1 MNESYP
7 QEFLEQMRAL
17 LGEETAPFFAALDEP
32 HVTSLRLNTAR
43 EGAERAAEPFTEG
56 IVPWCPEGRY
66 LKAGVRPGLSPLHA
80 AGAYYIQ
87 EASAMAPAM
96 VLSPQPGERVLD
108 LCAAPGGKSS
118 QLALALQGK
127 GVLVANEPEGARAR
141 ALSGN
146 LERLGV
152 VNAVVTN
159 ALPEQLSARWEG
171 FFDKV
176 LVDAPCSGEGM
187 FRRDPDARAQWN
199 PASPA
204 GCAARQANILDHAA
218 RMLRPG
224 GRLVYSTCTFNRLEN
239 EQTIEAFLARHADF
253 SPEEF
258 SLPGIDASQG
268 GCLRLFPHRL
278 RGEGHFVACLR
289 RQGEADV
296 RRPAQSERTRPDKAV
311 EGAMR
316 LLTAQVLPAWPKR
329 FDSLR
334 PELSA
339 DCLWAV
345 PIDCPPLQGIRVL
358 RQGLRVLRLGRNYVE
373 PDHALAMALKPSEA
387 ARVQALDDAQAEA
400 FLRGEVLPC
409 ELSGWVLAVYC
420 GMPLGWG
427 KASGGQLKNHLPK
440 GLRRSAGPTATC
452 CRRGQT
458 KLGAID

>member
-1 MNESYP
+1 MNAYP
-7 QEFLEQMRAL
+7 QEFLDQMRAL

-43 EGAERAAEPFTEG
+43 EGAAQAAEPFTEG

-66 LKAGVRPGLSPLHA
+66 LKTGARPGLSPLHA

-96 VLSPQPGERVLD
+96 VLAPRPGERVLD

-118 QLALALQGK
+118 QLALALRGE
-127 GVLVANEPEGARAR
+127 GVLVSNEPEPARAK

-171 FFDKV
+171 FFDRV

-204 GCAARQANILDHAA
+204 GCAARQAGILDHAA
-218 RMLRPG
+218 RMLKEG
-224 GRLVYSTCTFNRLEN
+224 GRLVYSTCTFNVLEN
-239 EQTIEAFLARHADF
+239 ERTIEDFLERHAEF
-253 SPEEF
+253 APEEF
-258 SLPGIDASQG
+258 SLPGIGASRD

-289 RQGEADV
+289 KAGEA
-296 RRPAQSERTRPDKAV
+296 REQAREERIRPDKAV
-311 EGAMR
+311 EGAMQ
-316 LLTAQVLPAWPKR
+316 LLTKQVLPAWPER
-329 FDSLR
+329 FGSLR
-334 PELSA
+334 LAMSA
-339 DCLWAV
+339 DCGRDLRCCAWAKTTSN
-345 PIDCPPLQGIRVL
+345 PTMPSPWRSGPP
-358 RQGLRVLRLGRNYVE
+358 RLPGSK
-373 PDHALAMALKPSEA
+373 H
-387 ARVQALDDAQAEA
+387 
-400 FLRGEVLPC
+400 
-409 ELSGWVLAVYC
+409 
-420 GMPLGWG
+420 
-427 KASGGQLKNHLPK
+427 
-440 GLRRSAGPTATC
+440 
-452 CRRGQT
+452 
-458 KLGAID
+458 

>member
-1 MNESYP
+1 MNAYP
-7 QEFLEQMRAL
+7 QEFLDQMRAL

-43 EGAERAAEPFTEG
+43 EGAAQAAEPFTEG

-66 LKAGVRPGLSPLHA
+66 LKAGARPGLSPLHA

-96 VLSPQPGERVLD
+96 VLAPRPGERVLD

-118 QLALALQGK
+118 QLALALRGE
-127 GVLVANEPEGARAR
+127 GVLVSNEPEPARAK

-171 FFDKV
+171 FFDRV

-187 FRRDPDARAQWN
+187 FRRDPDARAQWS
-199 PASPA
+199 PAAPA

-218 RMLRPG
+218 RMLKEG
-224 GRLVYSTCTFNRLEN
+224 GRLVYSTCTFNVLEN
-239 EQTIEAFLARHADF
+239 ERTIEAFLERHADF
-253 SPEEF
+253 APEDF
-258 SLPGIDASQG
+258 SLPGVGSSKD

-289 RQGEADV
+289 KAGEA
-296 RRPAQSERTRPDKAV
+296 RKLARQERVRPDKAV
-311 EGAMR
+311 EGAMA
-316 LLTAQVLPAWPKR
+316 LLTRQVLPAWPER
-329 FDSLR
+329 FGSLR
-334 PELSA
+334 LAMSA

-345 PIDCPPLQGIRVL
+345 PKDCPPLEGIRVL
-358 RQGLRVLRLGRNYVE
+358 RQGLKVLRLGKNYVE
-373 PDHALAMALKPSEA
+373 PDHALAMALGPSEA
-387 ARVQALDDAQAEA
+387 ARVQALTDAQAEA
-400 FLRGEVLPC
+400 YLRGEVLASD
-409 ELSGWVLAVYC
+409 LSGWALAAYR

-427 KASGGQLKNHLPK
+427 KASSGQLKNHLPK
-440 GLRRSAGPTATC
+440 GLRRTG
-452 CRRGQT
+452 
-458 KLGAID
+458 